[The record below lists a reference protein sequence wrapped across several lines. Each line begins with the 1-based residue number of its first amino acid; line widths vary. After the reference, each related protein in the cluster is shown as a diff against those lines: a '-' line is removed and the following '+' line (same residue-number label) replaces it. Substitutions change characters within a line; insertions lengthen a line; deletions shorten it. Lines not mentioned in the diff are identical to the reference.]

1 MPPSPRRSEVYL
13 AKLDKLRPVI
23 VLSVDALNKSAL
35 DVCIVPVTTK
45 EHAKFSV
52 RIPLAAGDGGLKY
65 RCWAKCD
72 QVTTL
77 EKNLLQNFAIGVLSE
92 EKFNLVQEQV
102 KVCLGLLP

>member
-1 MPPSPRRSEVYL
+1 MPPSPRRGEVYL

-65 RCWAKCD
+65 LCWAKCY

-102 KVCLGLLP
+102 KVCLRLLP